1 MLAQAPFQFLPRSY
15 KAQEME
21 SNIKLQGEIEKLR
34 AMRELLTDNQDA
46 GVESRLLNS
55 SAELFKILEE
65 VDKNSEAELENLADT
80 SIFDRLKKTS
90 LALNQEAEGHI
101 LNKYDIKGISL
112 DNLEQLYNS
121 MYTGLGN
128 MQSTRTHLIKRGM
141 SP

>member
-1 MLAQAPFQFLPRSY
+1 
-15 KAQEME
+15 ME